1 MDTRYLIQ
9 DDSCLS
15 LSLYIYKS
23 YMDTVWLSER
33 SIEHIKL
40 LTGTSSISIGDVP
53 FRIFFLLESTWILHA
68 MAMLQNKLPP
78 VIIEL
83 NGVKHKI

>member
-1 MDTRYLIQ
+1 MDIRYLIQ

-15 LSLYIYKS
+15 LYKS

-40 LTGTSSISIGDVP
+40 LTGTPSISIGDVP
-53 FRIFFLLESTWILHA
+53 FRIFFFLESTWILHA
-68 MAMLQNKLPP
+68 MSMLQNKLPP